1 MDPGAAILQDAD
13 GRISGM
19 RDGRVTKALKTSY
32 SAPAL
37 EKAVEIIELM
47 GDHPGGMLVT
57 EMANLLGRSVGE
69 LFRIVIV
76 MERLGLLR
84 KSARTDRYTVAYRLL
99 DLAYRAT
106 PAQNL
111 VAAALPAMQ
120 ALAFK
125 AGQSCH
131 LVVPSAGEGLVIA
144 REQQP
149 GMRGFSLRV
158 GARIDIVQSCSGQ
171 VLLAFSADAAAERLV
186 AAAEAAGGALVDRAW
201 LAERRAETRAR
212 GYQLRQSPI
221 THGVTD
227 ISYPVLGF
235 DGTIVAALTIP
246 FLEMIDGS
254 QKVDQAAARVLL
266 GRAAGEIADELG
278 YQAPPPADTR
288 RA

>member
-1 MDPGAAILQDAD
+1 
-13 GRISGM
+13 
-19 RDGRVTKALKTSY
+19 VTKALKTSY

-47 GDHPGGMLVT
+47 GDHPDGMLVT
-57 EMANLLGRSVGE
+57 EMANRLGRSVGE

-111 VAAALPAMQ
+111 VAAALSQMQ
-120 ALAFK
+120 ALAFA

-131 LVVPSAGEGLVIA
+131 LVVPSGGEGLVIA
-144 REQQP
+144 SEQQP
-149 GMRGFSLRV
+149 GVRGFSLRV

-171 VLLAFSADAAAERLV
+171 VLLAFSTDESAERMV
-186 AAAEAAGGALVDRAW
+186 TAAEAQRAQPVDRAW

-227 ISYPVLGF
+227 ISYPVIGF

-246 FLEMIDGS
+246 FLALIDGS
-254 QKVDQAAARVLL
+254 QKIDLEAARDLL
-266 GRAAGEIADELG
+266 ADAVAAISDALG
-278 YQAPPPADTR
+278 FQATLLVETR